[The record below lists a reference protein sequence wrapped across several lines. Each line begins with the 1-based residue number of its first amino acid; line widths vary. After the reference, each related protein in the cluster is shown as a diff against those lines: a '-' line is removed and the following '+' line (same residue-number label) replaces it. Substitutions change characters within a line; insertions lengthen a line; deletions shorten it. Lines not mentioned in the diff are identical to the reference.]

1 MRINPRDIAQ
11 AVMPRANTIAVLIR
25 SAIRA
30 EWAATARSDLPYSAR
45 TTSEYIK
52 ALVPSDSSA
61 AGVML
66 VGTYPNM
73 FEQGLGPQG
82 VGSEGPF
89 DLRTTLLQP
98 TTRSIRQGKR
108 GLYLHVPFERS
119 IPFIESQGGADAV
132 YKFRTQKA
140 TISRGGKTEWGDRLP
155 PGLAPKAAPHHA
167 TDLLAGTYRN
177 EGVYSKASA
186 MLGVAQSTGRAF
198 RTISQAGKPWIHP
211 GIKAANLAAR
221 VMRDLG
227 VIIGRAFAEAHQ

>member
-1 MRINPRDIAQ
+1 
-11 AVMPRANTIAVLIR
+11 MPRANTIAVLIR

-30 EWAATARSDLPYSAR
+30 EWAATARSDLQVSAR
-45 TTSEYIK
+45 TTAEYIK
-52 ALVPSDSSA
+52 ALVPSDSSS

-66 VGTYPNM
+66 VGTFPNM

-98 TTRSIRQGKR
+98 TTRSIKQGKK

-119 IPFIESQGGADAV
+119 AGFIASQGGPDAE
-132 YKFRTQKA
+132 YKFKTQKA
-140 TISRGGKTEWGDRLP
+140 TISRNGKTEWGGKLP
-155 PGLAPKAAPHHA
+155 PGLAPKAKPHHA

-177 EGVYSKASA
+177 EGVYSKASKPGA
-186 MLGVAQSTGRAF
+186 ASSTGRAF

-211 GIKAANLAAR
+211 GIKAANLATR

-227 VIIGRAFAEAHQ
+227 TIIARAFSEAHQ

>member
-52 ALVPSDSSA
+52 ALVPSDSSN

-82 VGSEGPF
+82 VGSEGSF
-89 DLRTTLLQP
+89 DLRATLLQP

-119 IPFIESQGGADAV
+119 AAFIASEGGSEAHH
-132 YKFRTQKA
+132 KFVSQKA
-140 TISRGGKTEWGDRLP
+140 TISRNGKTEWGGKLP
-155 PGLAPKAAPHHA
+155 PGLAPKRAEHHA
-167 TDLLAGTYRN
+167 TDLLAGTYRY

-186 MLGVAQSTGRAF
+186 GMAQSTGRAF
-198 RTISQAGKPWIHP
+198 RTISQGGKPWIHP
-211 GIKAANLAAR
+211 GIRAANLAAK

-227 VIIGRAFAEAHQ
+227 TIIGRAFAEAHQ